1 MDGMIFAAGLGT
13 RLQPL
18 TDNKPKA
25 LVELN
30 GVPLLEH
37 VILKMKKIGIKRIV
51 VNVHHHADQ
60 IEKFLRSKKKF
71 RLDIKISDERDCLLD
86 TGGGLLKAR
95 DFFNPGVPVLVHNVD
110 IATDFDLDM
119 LHRFYRA
126 AGHSAI
132 LLTRPADTD
141 RVLKYNSS
149 RLLSGWEN
157 KITGEQ
163 KIVSD
168 DFNSSKDYTFCGVQI
183 VSPEFLQNMTHTGVF
198 SIIDEYITQAKTSRI
213 GMYEYVEGRVM
224 DLGTPETIAEAAI
237 WIASPEYLEK
247 INKF

>member
-1 MDGMIFAAGLGT
+1 MNGMIFAAGLGT

-30 GVPLLEH
+30 GVTLLEH
-37 VILKMKKIGIKRIV
+37 VILKMKKLGIKRIV
-51 VNVHHHADQ
+51 VNVHHYADQ
-60 IEKFLRSKKKF
+60 IEKFLRSKRYF
-71 RLDIKISDERDCLLD
+71 RLDIKISDERECLLD

-95 DFFNPGVPVLVHNVD
+95 GFFTPGAPVLVHNVD

-119 LHRFYRA
+119 LQRFYQA
-126 AGHSAI
+126 AGCSAI

-141 RVLKYNSS
+141 RVLKYSSS

-163 KIVSD
+163 KIVND
-168 DFNSSKDYTFCGVQI
+168 DFYTSKDYTFCGVQI

-198 SIIDEYITQAKTSRI
+198 SIIDEYITQAKTTNI
-213 GMYEYVEGRVM
+213 GMYEYTKGRVM
-224 DLGTPETIAEAAI
+224 DLGTPEAIAEAGE
-237 WIASPEYLEK
+237 WISSPEYLAK